1 MSEVVVAGPSSST
14 ESELLIPCGQG
25 DPEDDSLLY
34 SDISSTD
41 IPEFPGA
48 DSDEEE
54 EKEEGKEEAVAP
66 VPVPVPAPAPAV
78 RSTVNPPCQSRRQTK
93 RPRSASAVYDDAVVV
108 GRAET
113 NPRFYELVPVSH
125 VAL

>member
-25 DPEDDSLLY
+25 DPEDDSLY

-41 IPEFPGA
+41 LPEFPGA
-48 DSDEEE
+48 YSDEEE
-54 EKEEGKEEAVAP
+54 EKEEGEEEEAVAP
-66 VPVPVPAPAPAV
+66 LPVPVPAPAPAV
-78 RSTVNPPCQSRRQTK
+78 RSTVNPPCRQTK

>member
-25 DPEDDSLLY
+25 DPEDDSLY

-41 IPEFPGA
+41 LPEFPGA

-54 EKEEGKEEAVAP
+54 EKEEGKEEEAVAP

-78 RSTVNPPCQSRRQTK
+78 RSTVNPPCRQTK

>member
-25 DPEDDSLLY
+25 DPEDDSLY

-41 IPEFPGA
+41 LPEFPGA

-78 RSTVNPPCQSRRQTK
+78 RSTVCRQTK

>member
-1 MSEVVVAGPSSST
+1 MGSEVVVAGPSSST

-25 DPEDDSLLY
+25 DPEDDSLY

-41 IPEFPGA
+41 LPEFPGA

-78 RSTVNPPCQSRRQTK
+78 RSTVCRRTK

>member
-1 MSEVVVAGPSSST
+1 MGGEVVVAGSSSST

-25 DPEDDSLLY
+25 DPEDDDAVY

-41 IPEFPGA
+41 LPEF

-54 EKEEGKEEAVAP
+54 EAAAP
-66 VPVPVPAPAPAV
+66 VPVPVPAPAPAAV
-78 RSTVNPPCQSRRQTK
+78 RSTFNPPSGSQSRRQTE
-93 RPRSASAVYDDAVVV
+93 RPRSASAVYDEAVVV
-108 GRAET
+108 GRGGGAYSEA

-125 VAL
+125 LAL

>member
-25 DPEDDSLLY
+25 DPEDDSLY

-41 IPEFPGA
+41 LPEFPGA

-78 RSTVNPPCQSRRQTK
+78 RSTVCRRTK

>member
-25 DPEDDSLLY
+25 DPEDDSLY

-41 IPEFPGA
+41 LPEFPGA

-54 EKEEGKEEAVAP
+54 EKEEGEEEEAVAP
-66 VPVPVPAPAPAV
+66 VPVPVPAPAPA
-78 RSTVNPPCQSRRQTK
+78 TVSQSRRQTK

>member
-54 EKEEGKEEAVAP
+54 EKEEGKEEEAVAP

-78 RSTVNPPCQSRRQTK
+78 RSTVCRRTK

>member
-25 DPEDDSLLY
+25 DPEDDSLY

-41 IPEFPGA
+41 LPEF

-54 EKEEGKEEAVAP
+54 EAAAP
-66 VPVPVPAPAPAV
+66 VPVPVPAPAV
-78 RSTVNPPCQSRRQTK
+78 RFQSRRQTE
-93 RPRSASAVYDDAVVV
+93 RPRSASAAYDEAVVV
-108 GRAET
+108 RSGGGAYAEA
-113 NPRFYELVPVSH
+113 NPRFYQLVPVSH
-125 VAL
+125 LAL